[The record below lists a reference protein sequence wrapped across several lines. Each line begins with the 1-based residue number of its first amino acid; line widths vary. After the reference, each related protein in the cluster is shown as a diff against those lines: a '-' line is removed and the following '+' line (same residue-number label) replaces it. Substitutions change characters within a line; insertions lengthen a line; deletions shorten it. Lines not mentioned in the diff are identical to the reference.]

1 VRQVARAR
9 RLLRHVQIMAR
20 LRHAVQA
27 AHISCF
33 DLLLRFEASLV
44 ILDELDVISLQ
55 VVVI

>member
-1 VRQVARAR
+1 
-9 RLLRHVQIMAR
+9 MAR